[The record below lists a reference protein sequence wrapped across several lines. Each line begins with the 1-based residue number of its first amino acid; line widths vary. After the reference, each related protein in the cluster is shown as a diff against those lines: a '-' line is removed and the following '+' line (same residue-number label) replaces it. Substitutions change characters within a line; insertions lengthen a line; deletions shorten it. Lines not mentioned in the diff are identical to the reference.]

1 MFQLPSFGRQNR
13 KQPLRQ
19 FGRFNECWLSADGS
33 VYGILIRDQRAPPSH
48 ARSEEP
54 IGVKGRSHHP
64 RVLDA
69 LQNVYLTNVQET
81 KENIL
86 LEVRGGQTRRTFGSL
101 EGVKGRSHNQRA
113 LDICKAST
121 HHNTVE
127 IWIKRDQRTHGDFS
141 WFWSN
146 HPLK

>member
-1 MFQLPSFGRQNR
+1 MLTISGWISVWHIGPGR
-13 KQPLRQ
+13 
-19 FGRFNECWLSADGS
+19 G
-33 VYGILIRDQRAPPSH
+33 APPSH

-54 IGVKGRSHHP
+54 IGVKGRSHNP

-86 LEVRGGQTRRTFGSL
+86 LEVRGGQTRRTLGSL

-127 IWIKRDQRTHGDFS
+127 I
-141 WFWSN
+141 
-146 HPLK
+146 

>member
-1 MFQLPSFGRQNR
+1 M
-13 KQPLRQ
+13 
-19 FGRFNECWLSADGS
+19 
-33 VYGILIRDQRAPPSH
+33 YGILVRDERAPPSH

-54 IGVKGRSHHP
+54 IGVKGRSHNP
-64 RVLDA
+64 RVFDA
-69 LQNVYLTNVQET
+69 LQNVHLTSVHKT

-86 LEVRGGQTRRTFGSL
+86 LKVRGGQTRRTLGSL

-127 IWIKRDQRTHGDFS
+127 I
-141 WFWSN
+141 
-146 HPLK
+146 